1 MRRTKE
7 AAAETREQLLNAA
20 LVCFRRQGYSVTTL
34 DDIARQAGTT
44 RGAIHWHFGN
54 KVELFNTLVRERYE
68 RAAAIFSNAYKS
80 AEESPLRQLRQLLIR
95 WLSYVEEDEDFR
107 AVLELLTLKTEIGP
121 ELAEGL
127 QENVRGQ
134 RRSLAYFASL
144 ISKGIA
150 AGEVR
155 PEVEPDMA
163 ARAALGMMNGITSL
177 WLMDTT
183 AFSLK
188 GIAQG
193 TVDLFLESIRKR

>member
-20 LVCFRRQGYSVTTL
+20 LVCFRRQGYSATTL

-54 KVELFNTLVRERYE
+54 KVELFNTLVREQYK
-68 RAAAIFSNAYKS
+68 RAATIFSTIGTPGG
-80 AEESPLRQLRQLLIR
+80 ESPMQQLRQLLIH

-107 AVLELLTLKTEIGP
+107 AMLELLTLRTEVGP
-121 ELAEGL
+121 ELVGGL
-127 QENVRGQ
+127 QENVQGQ
-134 RRSLAYFASL
+134 RRSLEYFASL
-144 ISKGIA
+144 IRKGID

-155 PEVEPDMA
+155 AEVEPELA
-163 ARAALGMMNGITSL
+163 ARAVLGMVNGITSL

-188 GIAQG
+188 GIAQD
-193 TVDLFLESIRKR
+193 TVDLFLTSIKKA

>member
-20 LVCFRRQGYSVTTL
+20 LVCFRRQGYSATTL

-54 KVELFNTLVRERYE
+54 KVELFNTLVREQYE
-68 RAAAIFSNAYKS
+68 RAATIFSEIYKLV
-80 AEESPLRQLRQLLIR
+80 EDSPLQQLRQLLIH

-107 AVLELLTLKTEIGP
+107 AMLELLTLKTEVGP

-144 ISKGIA
+144 IGKGIEM
-150 AGEVR
+150 GEVR
-155 PEVEPDMA
+155 PEVEPDV
-163 ARAALGMMNGITSL
+163 AALAVLGMVNGIASL
-177 WLMDTT
+177 WLMDTM

-188 GIAQG
+188 GVAQE
-193 TVDLFLESIRKR
+193 TVDLFLHSIRKV

>member
-20 LVCFRRQGYSVTTL
+20 LVCFRRQGYSATTL

-68 RAAAIFSNAYKS
+68 RAAAIFSEVGKLGEA
-80 AEESPLRQLRQLLIR
+80 SPVQQLRQLLIH
-95 WLSYVEEDEDFR
+95 WLSYVEENEDFR
-107 AVLELLTLKTEIGP
+107 ALLELLTLKTEVGP
-121 ELAEGL
+121 ELIEGL

-134 RRSLAYFASL
+134 QRSLTYFASL
-144 ISKGIA
+144 IRKGIEV
-150 AGEVR
+150 GEVR
-155 PEVEPDMA
+155 PEVEPDTA
-163 ARAALGMMNGITSL
+163 ALAALGMMNGITSL
-177 WLMDTT
+177 WLMDMT

-188 GIAQG
+188 RIAED
-193 TVDLFLESIRKR
+193 TVDLFLHSIRRM

>member
-54 KVELFNTLVRERYE
+54 KVELFNTLVHEQYA
-68 RAAAIFSNAYKS
+68 RAATIFSKIH
-80 AEESPLRQLRQLLIR
+80 ELGEGSPMQQLRQLLIH

-107 AVLELLTLKTEIGP
+107 AMLELLTLKTEVGP
-121 ELAEGL
+121 ELMGGL
-127 QENVRGQ
+127 QENVQGQ
-134 RRSLAYFASL
+134 RRSLEYFASL
-144 ISKGIA
+144 IRSGIER
-150 AGEVR
+150 GEVR
-155 PEVEPDMA
+155 PEVEPNTA
-163 ARAALGMMNGITSL
+163 ARAALGMVNGITSL

-188 GIAQG
+188 GIAQD
-193 TVDLFLESIRKR
+193 TVDLFLHSIRKV

>member
-20 LVCFRRQGYSVTTL
+20 LICFRRQGYSATTL
-34 DDIARQAGTT
+34 EDIAKQAGTT

-68 RAAAIFSNAYKS
+68 RAATIFSEAHKLG
-80 AEESPLRQLRQLLIR
+80 EGSPLRQLRHLLIR

-107 AVLELLTLKTEIGP
+107 AVLELLTLRTEVGP

-127 QENVRGQ
+127 QEKVQGQ

-155 PEVEPDMA
+155 PEVKPDTA
-163 ARAALGMMNGITSL
+163 ALAALGMVNGITSL
-177 WLMDTT
+177 WLMDMT

-188 GIAQG
+188 NVAPE
-193 TVDLFLESIRKR
+193 TVDLFLQALRQ

>member
-20 LVCFRRQGYSVTTL
+20 LVCFRRQGYSATTL
-34 DDIARQAGTT
+34 DDIAGQAGTT

-68 RAAAIFSNAYKS
+68 RAAAIFSEAYTLGGK
-80 AEESPLRQLRQLLIR
+80 SPLQQFRHLLIR
-95 WLSYVEEDEDFR
+95 WLRYAEEDEDFR
-107 AVLELLTLKTEIGP
+107 AVLELLTLKTEVGP
-121 ELAEGL
+121 ELSGGM
-127 QENVRGQ
+127 QEKVQGQ

-150 AGEVR
+150 AGEIR
-155 PEVEPDMA
+155 PEVKPDTA
-163 ARAALGMMNGITSL
+163 ALAALGMVNGITSL
-177 WLMDTT
+177 WLLDTA

-188 GIAQG
+188 GIAQE
-193 TVDLFLESIRKR
+193 TVDLFLQGISVV